1 MGFKE
6 TYEAVKKNYEAGQKN
21 FNVKCEM
28 LEEGMQTKVDM
39 GDGFEILIDAPEG
52 LGGTNKGP
60 SPLLVILG
68 VIGACIIAVVKFW
81 ALIED
86 IKIEKMEIYSRGKIN
101 LSGIFG
107 IDPNEL
113 PGYTDFE
120 PVIRIK
126 ADAPK
131 EKIEELLDR
140 ALKHC
145 PVMTNMGGATP
156 IKPRIQIQ

>member
-6 TYEAVKKNYEAGQKN
+6 TYEAIKKNYEAGQKN

-107 IDPNEL
+107 IDEDEL

-131 EKIEELLDR
+131 EKVQELLDR

-145 PVMTNMGGATP
+145 PVMTNMAGATP